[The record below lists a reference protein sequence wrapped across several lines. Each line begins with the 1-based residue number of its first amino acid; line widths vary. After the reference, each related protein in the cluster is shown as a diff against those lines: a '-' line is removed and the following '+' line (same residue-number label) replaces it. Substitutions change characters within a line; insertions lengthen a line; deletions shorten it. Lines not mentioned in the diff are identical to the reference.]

1 MEFILL
7 VGRILFAA
15 LFIGSGISFHLL
27 GEKMATGYAQAKGVP
42 MARITVLASGVLII
56 VGGLMIALGI
66 WADLG
71 ALFLAAFLLPT
82 ALVMHNFWTQ
92 TDPQTRAMEMVQF
105 NKDVA
110 LFGATLII
118 FVFYAKF
125 GDDLGLNIT
134 DSLFTVD

>member
-1 MEFILL
+1 
-7 VGRILFAA
+7 
-15 LFIGSGISFHLL
+15 
-27 GEKMATGYAQAKGVP
+27 

-56 VGGLMIALGI
+56 VGGLMITFGI

-71 ALFLAAFLLPT
+71 ALFLVAFLIPT

-105 NKDVA
+105 NKDWA
-110 LFGATLII
+110 CSAPRLII